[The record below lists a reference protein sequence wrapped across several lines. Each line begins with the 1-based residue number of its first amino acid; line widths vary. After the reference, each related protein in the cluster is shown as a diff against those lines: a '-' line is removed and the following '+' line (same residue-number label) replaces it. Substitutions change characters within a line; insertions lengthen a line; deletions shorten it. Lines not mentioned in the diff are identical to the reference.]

1 MARLRPGVTSRKTT
15 FRVFERIGGSCRN
28 LDVMSTQPRNDS
40 IPEWTRGDRLR
51 KARSLTSQR
60 CPLRQTKQWRSLTAM
75 PTTTPDLLT
84 VRQAAHALGLSP
96 RSVLHRITT
105 GTLAATKIGD
115 GRTSRL
121 NERNNHELSTR
132 QQRLPRISRSGP

>member
-1 MARLRPGVTSRKTT
+1 
-15 FRVFERIGGSCRN
+15 
-28 LDVMSTQPRNDS
+28 
-40 IPEWTRGDRLR
+40 
-51 KARSLTSQR
+51 
-60 CPLRQTKQWRSLTAM
+60 M

-115 GRTSRL
+115 GHTSAYLITREEI
-121 NERNNHELSTR
+121 ERAKR
-132 QQRLPRISRSGP
+132 DRGAA